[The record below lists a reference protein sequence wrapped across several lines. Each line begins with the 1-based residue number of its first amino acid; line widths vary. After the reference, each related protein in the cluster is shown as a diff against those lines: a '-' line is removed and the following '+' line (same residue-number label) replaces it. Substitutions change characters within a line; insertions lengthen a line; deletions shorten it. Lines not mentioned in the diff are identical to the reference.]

1 MRNIKTFLGDMRECV
16 DMRVALTS
24 TALCTWA
31 LAFMCGP
38 LAALPEQ
45 LTSHPLLSI
54 CLAALPLCSLSLC
67 GLLAQKNARMTARPL
82 LGRASCVAL
91 GIGTLLVALA
101 AGQTLPLIAGMALA
115 WFFLPVCM
123 VALSGGYARVPLR
136 RRIATTAATSM
147 FSALLLILLLF
158 LAPPSGLMLCLFL
171 PLAAAVVITP
181 ISPSEKPQKPEANPS
196 EGRPLRYDPSFAL
209 TIAAYGF
216 LASLIGWGSFAAVLS
231 GSTMAIVLTALTYV
245 TTLVAITIYKMRKGF
260 FEDSN
265 SAYKPAPLLF
275 AAGFFL
281 LLFLKPPFE
290 SLGYALIFTGFGVFF
305 VYCWIVIGNHIQKFN
320 WNYAAGA
327 SRALLTLFAGVA
339 LGCASARLLSL
350 LPLDPR
356 TTTSAL
362 GLLTL
367 VVLLWLMAKGDYFA
381 NEPGQDASVFKIGRP
396 PAEQSR
402 TDEPS
407 FDLFV
412 SSYGI
417 SKRELDVVRLLAKG
431 RNVPFICDE
440 LFIAK
445 STVQTHIKHIY
456 AKVGA
461 SNRQELLDAIERAN
475 EGDERLSMHASNT
488 GGAHD
493 ID

>member
-1 MRNIKTFLGDMRECV
+1 MRTIKTFLGDMRECV
-16 DMRVALTS
+16 DLRVALAS
-24 TALCTWA
+24 TALCTWTLA
-31 LAFMCGP
+31 LMCGP
-38 LAALPEQ
+38 LAALPER
-45 LTSHPLLSI
+45 LTSHPLFSI
-54 CLAALPLCSLSLC
+54 CLAVLPLCSLFLC
-67 GLLAQKNARMTARPL
+67 GCLAQKDAQLTAGPL
-82 LGRASCVAL
+82 LGRASCVTLGVGTAL
-91 GIGTLLVALA
+91 IVLA
-101 AGQTLPLIAGMALA
+101 AGQIPPLVTGMALA
-115 WFFLPVCM
+115 WFFLPVSM
-123 VALSGGYARVPLR
+123 VALSAGYARVPLR
-136 RRIATTAATSM
+136 RRIATTAAASM
-147 FSALLLILLLF
+147 FSALLLMLLLF
-158 LAPPSGLMLCLFL
+158 LAPPSGLILCLFL
-171 PLAAAVVITP
+171 PLVAAATIAP
-181 ISPSEKPQKPEANPS
+181 ISPSEKPRESDMEPS
-196 EGRPLRYDPSFAL
+196 EDRPLRYDPSFAL

-216 LASLIGWGSFAAVLS
+216 LASLIGGGSFAATLS
-231 GSTMAIVLTALTYV
+231 GSAMTVALTACTYV
-245 TTLVAITIYKMRKGF
+245 IALVAITIYKMRKGF

-275 AAGFFL
+275 AVGFFL

-305 VYCWIVIGNHIQKFN
+305 VYCWIVIGNHIQKFK

-327 SRALLTLFAGVA
+327 ARALFILFAGVA
-339 LGCASARLLSL
+339 LGCMSARLLSL

-356 TTTSAL
+356 ATTSAL

-381 NEPGQDASVFKIGRP
+381 NEPGQDASVFKIGRL
-396 PAEQSR
+396 PAAQIR
-402 TDEPS
+402 PDEPS

-461 SNRQELLDAIERAN
+461 SNRQELLDAIE
-475 EGDERLSMHASNT
+475 HASESDGRIPTHASKAGPVRAT
-488 GGAHD
+488 G
-493 ID
+493 

>member
-1 MRNIKTFLGDMRECV
+1 MRNITTFLGDMRECV

-31 LAFMCGP
+31 LALMCGP
-38 LAALPEQ
+38 LAALPER

-67 GLLAQKNARMTARPL
+67 GLFARKNARLTASPL
-82 LGRASCVAL
+82 LGRTSCVAL
-91 GIGTLLVALA
+91 AAGTLLVALA
-101 AGQTLPLIAGMALA
+101 AGRTPLLVAGMALA
-115 WFFLPVCM
+115 WFFLPVGM
-123 VALSGGYARVPLR
+123 VALSAGYARVPLR

-147 FSALLLILLLF
+147 FSALLLMLLLF
-158 LAPPSGLMLCLFL
+158 LAPPSGLIICLFL
-171 PLAAAVVITP
+171 PLATAVAITP
-181 ISPSEKPQKPEANPS
+181 DSPSERAQRSDAGPS
-196 EGRPLRYDPSFAL
+196 EDRPLRYDPSFAL
-209 TIAAYGF
+209 TIGAYGF

-231 GSTMAIVLTALTYV
+231 GSTMTIALTALTYV
-245 TTLVAITIYKMRKGF
+245 TTLFAITLYKMRKGF

-281 LLFLKPPFE
+281 LPFLKPPFE

-305 VYCWIVIGNHIQKFN
+305 VYCWIVIGNHIQKFK

-327 SRALLTLFAGVA
+327 SRALLILFAGVA
-339 LGCASARLLSL
+339 LGCVSARLLSL

-381 NEPGQDASVFKIGRP
+381 NEPGQDASVFKIGRSP
-396 PAEQSR
+396 TEQGR

-417 SKRELDVVRLLAKG
+417 SRRELDVVRLLAKG

-461 SNRQELLDAIERAN
+461 SNRQELLDAIEHAREGN
-475 EGDERLSMHASNT
+475 EEIPMHTSS
-488 GGAHD
+488 GGSAD
-493 ID
+493 DTD